1 MKNTELLQAI
11 GAVDDRWLLDLD
23 RAMARKVKPRR
34 KLGKTLLLT
43 AAIMALLGATAYAAG
58 FLGLDALR
66 RPEAEAYKFVKTE
79 EGKVEAVENPDGA
92 VLSLSQPQSVP
103 EDMDAATREKLENNW
118 RRSFRS
124 PRNGGKELS
133 GPHEANQT
141 G

>member
-58 FLGLDALR
+58 FLCHYLLELFAR
-66 RPEAEAYKFVKTE
+66 VHCHISFFRV
-79 EGKVEAVENPDGA
+79 
-92 VLSLSQPQSVP
+92 QSY
-103 EDMDAATREKLENNW
+103 E
-118 RRSFRS
+118 
-124 PRNGGKELS
+124 
-133 GPHEANQT
+133 
-141 G
+141 